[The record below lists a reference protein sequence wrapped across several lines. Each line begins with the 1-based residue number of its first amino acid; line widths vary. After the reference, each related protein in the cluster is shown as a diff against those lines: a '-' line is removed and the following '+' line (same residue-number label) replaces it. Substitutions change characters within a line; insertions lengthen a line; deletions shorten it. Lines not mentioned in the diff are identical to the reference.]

1 MFSAALGYS
10 NGAEEGMSGVRA
22 AALALQPGSDAIRA
36 EFPIVTAKTY
46 LASHSLGAVPRATSK
61 ALQEYYD
68 VWAHE
73 GILAWDGPFLAAMK
87 EFTSR
92 IERILNAEAGSI
104 IALENVTRGFAAIA
118 SAIELKP
125 ARNRIVLTDLEFSTS
140 YPFFMGLERHGAEI
154 VIVRSRDGIT
164 VPVEDLIAAIDERT
178 ALVQTSHVYFRS
190 GAIQD
195 LRAISMHAHSVGA
208 HICGDGYQTVG
219 TVPVDVRALGVD
231 FYVGGSHKWLCG
243 GPGAAYLYVAPEA
256 MRVLTPTLVGWFAL
270 KDPFAYE
277 PGAKATLAQSTEK
290 FYGGTPSI
298 PALYAAR
305 EGNAWVERVGL
316 TASRAHSMVLG
327 EEIVAQAK
335 RRGLTVRSPLDSR
348 ARSGM
353 VCIDFDSAERVSR
366 ELNSKGIILDYRPN
380 CGIRVSPHFYSNA
393 ADLERFFNELD
404 RARG

>member
-1 MFSAALGYS
+1 MSASLTT
-10 NGAEEGMSGVRA
+10 AEFIR
-22 AALALQPGSDAIRA
+22 PGSEAMRT
-36 EFPIVTAKTY
+36 EFPIVTEKTY
-46 LASHSLGAVPRATSK
+46 LASHSLGAVPRATAG

-68 VWAHE
+68 IWARE
-73 GILAWDGPFLAAMK
+73 GILAWDAPFLGAMK

-92 IERILNAEAGSI
+92 IERLLNAESGSV
-104 IALENVTRGFAAIA
+104 IALENVTRGFAAVV

-140 YPFFMGLERHGAEI
+140 YPFFMGLERQGAEL

-164 VPVEDLIAAIDERT
+164 VQPEDLCAVIDERT

-195 LRAISMHAHSVGA
+195 LRAISEKAHSVGA
-208 HICGDGYQTVG
+208 RFCGDGYQSVG
-219 TVPVDVRALGVD
+219 TVPVDVRELGID

-256 MRVLTPTLVGWFAL
+256 MKALTPTLVGWFAL

-277 PGAKATLAQSTEK
+277 PGTKATLAQSTEK

-316 TASRAHSMVLG
+316 SAIRAHSMTLG
-327 EEIVAQAK
+327 DQLVAEAK
-335 RRGLTVRSPLDSR
+335 RRSLNIRSPIDARL
-348 ARSGM
+348 RSGM
-353 VCIDFDSAERVSR
+353 VCIDFDSAERISR
-366 ELNSKGIILDYRPN
+366 ELNAKGVILDYRPN
-380 CGIRVSPHFYSNA
+380 CGIRVSPHFYSN
-393 ADLERFFNELD
+393 DKDIERFLSELD
-404 RARG
+404 RARR